1 MTASAISF
9 HRVGNVCRD
18 VAVNTCIDAL
28 RAKNGAAQNTLLAVI
43 HRKPSTDELV
53 SVLKQLE
60 SMAIVVN
67 TLGDVIK
74 TSGVNSVGQ
83 AGHTAVKDKESSGY
97 DALAQDFP
105 PKALHFA
112 QWLQAEFKANNPD
125 VFYFVWDLLHLNW
138 RMNYGTDGLCLNV
151 LDREKTAANAVYAL
165 VCVCERMAKDYEYT
179 KARRDR
185 DKKLKSWE
193 GQQ

>member
-9 HRVGNVCRD
+9 QRVGNVCRD

-28 RAKNGAAQNTLLAVI
+28 RAKNVAAQNTLLAI
-43 HRKPSTDELV
+43 MHRKPSTDELV

-60 SMAIVVN
+60 SMATVVN
-67 TLGDVIK
+67 TLVDTLK
-74 TSGVNSVGQ
+74 TSGVNTVGQ
-83 AGHTAVKDKESSGY
+83 AGYTATEDKEGSGY

-105 PKALHFA
+105 PKALRFA

-138 RMNYGTDGLCLNV
+138 EMNYGFDGLCLSV

-165 VCVCERMAKDYEYT
+165 VCVCERRAKDYEYT